1 MKHRMIMVN
10 VLYFSC
16 LKIRFVSRNSNVMN
30 TRFVPFMSQFKS
42 FIVFLLVSGSLLSC
56 SRNDDQVKFEKEAY
70 SSPSGYTETT
80 SQAAIVSEDPDDWR
94 ISPLFQGLVQFNGP
108 PFPNP
113 APTNQLINFEI
124 HAVSG
129 QPINGLYVVT
139 RNDDGTL
146 KSPPLY
152 ERFETINSLT
162 TFTINPIEFG
172 FQGSPEGARGLH
184 RVFIF
189 DGNQQMISYGDIMV
203 E

>member
-1 MKHRMIMVN
+1 MI
-10 VLYFSC
+10 
-16 LKIRFVSRNSNVMN
+16 
-30 TRFVPFMSQFKS
+30 
-42 FIVFLLVSGSLLSC
+42 FLLVSVSLMSC

-70 SSPSGYTETT
+70 SAPAGYTETNF
-80 SQAAIVSEDPDDWR
+80 QGEVQSEDPDDWR
-94 ISPLFQGLVQFNGP
+94 ISPLYQGTVRVNP

-113 APTNQLINFEI
+113 VTTDQPVNFEI
-124 HAVSG
+124 EVISV
-129 QPINGLYVVT
+129 QQSINGLFVVT
-139 RNDDGTL
+139 RNNDGTL

-152 ERFETINSLT
+152 ERFETLDQGLT